1 MAAGIEERHA
11 RGCRSREGGG
21 CDCEPTFQAHVWDA
35 KAGKRMRKTFPT
47 RSAAKGWRQDTIVAL
62 RRGEVSS
69 DRGPRLEDAIDAWL
83 DGLRAGH
90 ITNRSGDPY
99 KPGAIRGYDRNL
111 RLRVTPV
118 LGERRLSEITTQD
131 VQVLVDGLVKKG
143 LEPATIDSALT
154 PLKAL
159 YRRALARGEVRV
171 NPTVGIEKPAVR
183 SKAKRVVLP
192 GDAEAMI
199 RALDSDERALWA
211 TAVYAGLRLGELI
224 GLRRQDIDLATG
236 VLRVRRGWDMLDGE
250 IAPKSRQ
257 GRRDVPIAAVLRDY
271 LDELLLQAPD
281 ENHVFG
287 RPEWVARAGRRAR
300 ERWEARGLPVL
311 TMHECRHVY
320 ASHAI
325 AAGINAKTLSTY
337 MGHAN
342 IAITF
347 DLYGHLMPG
356 DEAQAVSLLDAFY
369 ARHAG
374 GSSEP
379 TVAPTV
385 AHPARMA
392 A

>member
-1 MAAGIEERHA
+1 MSTGIETRHGRSCAA
-11 RGCRSREGGG
+11 RNGGR
-21 CDCEPTFQAHVWDA
+21 CSCAPTYQAHVWDA
-35 KAGKRMRKTFPT
+35 KAAKRIRKTFAT
-47 RSAAKGWRQDTIVAL
+47 RSAAKQWREDARVAL
-62 RRGEVSS
+62 RAGDLSA
-69 DRGPRLEDAIDAWL
+69 DRGPLLKDAIDAWFQ
-83 DGLRAGH
+83 GLRAGH
-90 ITNRSGDPY
+90 ITNRSGDRY
-99 KPGAIRGYDRNL
+99 KPGAIRGYEQNL

-118 LGERRLSEITTQD
+118 LGDRRMADVTTQD
-131 VQVLVDGLVKKG
+131 VQKLVDGLIAAG

-159 YRRALARGEVRV
+159 YRRALARGEVRL

-192 GDAEAMI
+192 NDAEAMI
-199 RALDSDERALWA
+199 AALDTNERALWA
-211 TAVYAGLRLGELI
+211 TAIYAGLRRGELI

-236 VLRVRRGWDMLDGE
+236 LLHVRRGWDMIDGE

-257 GRRDVPIAAVLRDY
+257 GRRDVPVAGVLRDH
-271 LDELLLQAPD
+271 LDELLLDLAD
-281 ENHVFG
+281 DNHVFG
-287 RPEWVARAGRRAR
+287 RPEWVCRAGRRAR
-300 ERWEARGLPVL
+300 ERWEARRLPVL

-325 AAGINAKTLSTY
+325 AAGVNAKTLSTY

-356 DEAQAVSLLDAFY
+356 DEAHAVGLLDAYY
-369 ARHAG
+369 ARHAIG
-374 GSSEP
+374 TSGP
-379 TVAPTV
+379 TVAPIV
-385 AHPARMA
+385 AHPAQTA

>member
-1 MAAGIEERHA
+1 MAAGIEERHS
-11 RGCRSREGGG
+11 RSCPSTKGDRCS
-21 CDCEPTFQAHVWDA
+21 CDPTFQAHVWDA
-35 KAGKRMRKTFPT
+35 KARKRIRKTFPT
-47 RSAAKGWRQDTIVAL
+47 PSAAKRWRQDSIVGL
-62 RRGEVSS
+62 RNGELSA
-69 DRGPRLEDAIDAWL
+69 DRGPRLEDAVDAWL
-83 DGLRAGH
+83 DGLRTGH

-99 KPGAIRGYDRNL
+99 KPGAIRGYERNL
-111 RLRVTPV
+111 RLRVRPV
-118 LGERRLSEITTQD
+118 LGDRRLAEVTTQD
-131 VQVLVDGLVKKG
+131 VQKLIDELIAKE

-159 YRRALARGEVRV
+159 YRRALARGEVRI

-192 GDAEAMI
+192 KDAEAMI
-199 RALDSDERALWA
+199 TALDSGERALWA
-211 TAVYAGLRLGELI
+211 TAIYAGLRRGELI
-224 GLRRQDIDLATG
+224 GLRREDIDLATG
-236 VLRVRRGWDMLDGE
+236 ILRVRRGWDMLDGE

-257 GRRDVPIAAVLRDY
+257 GRRDVPIAAILRDY
-271 LDELLLQAPD
+271 LDELLLGVDD
-281 ENHVFG
+281 EDHVFG
-287 RPEWVARAGRRAR
+287 RPAWVARAGRRSR

-325 AAGINAKTLSTY
+325 AAGVNAKTLSTY

-356 DEAQAVSLLDAFY
+356 DEVQAVGLLDAYY

-374 GSSEP
+374 GTSEP
-379 TVAPTV
+379 AVARTV
-385 AHPARMA
+385 AHPEKLA

>member
-1 MAAGIEERHA
+1 MVAGIDERHS
-11 RGCRSREGGG
+11 RTCRSRDGGA
-21 CDCEPTFQAHVWDA
+21 CNCTPTFQAHVWDA

-47 RSAAKGWRQDTIVAL
+47 RSAAKSWRQDTIVGL
-62 RRGEVSS
+62 RHGHVSS
-69 DRGPRLEDAIDAWL
+69 DRGPRLTDAIDAWL

-99 KPGAIRGYDRNL
+99 KPGAIRGYERNL

-118 LGERRLSEITTQD
+118 LGDRRLSEITTQD
-131 VQVLVDGLVKKG
+131 VQKLVDGLIAKE

-183 SKAKRVVLP
+183 SKAKVVVLP
-192 GDAEAMI
+192 KDAEAMI
-199 RALDSDERALWA
+199 TALDDGERALWA
-211 TAVYAGLRLGELI
+211 TAIYAGLRRGELI

-236 VLRVRRGWDMLDGE
+236 VLRVSRGWDMLDGE

-271 LDELLLQAPD
+271 LDELLLDAD
-281 ENHVFG
+281 DSHVFG
-287 RPEWVARAGRRAR
+287 RPAWVARAGRRSR

-325 AAGINAKTLSTY
+325 AAGVNAKTLSTY

-356 DEAQAVSLLDAFY
+356 DEAQAVSLLDAYF

-374 GSSEP
+374 GTLEP

-385 AHPARMA
+385 ARPEKLA